1 MSKDKDLYKD
11 FKVETDP
18 FCLEPDLAEGLEDRW
33 WILAEKLIN
42 EKPEERFLFLYLFD
56 WWKFFLQKYNFGQI

>member
-56 WWKFFLQKYNFGQI
+56 